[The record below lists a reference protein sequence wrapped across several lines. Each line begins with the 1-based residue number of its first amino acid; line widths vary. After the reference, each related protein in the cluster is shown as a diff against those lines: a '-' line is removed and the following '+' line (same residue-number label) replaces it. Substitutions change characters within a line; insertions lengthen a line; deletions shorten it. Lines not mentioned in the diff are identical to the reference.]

1 MVNNPTA
8 VAIHEARLLWPGVPI
23 QCVVSFGTGRCNP
36 VSQRIENTDAPK
48 GSSWRN
54 KFNKILD
61 SATDTEGETQFCC
74 TVALHVLLLIWNFQ
88 LNGFT

>member
-36 VSQRIENTDAPK
+36 VTQKTEIAEVAK

-61 SATDTEGETQFCC
+61 SATDTEGMPSICFFF
-74 TVALHVLLLIWNFQ
+74 VLKFKVMA
-88 LNGFT
+88 TS